1 MEEDL
6 SLFLEFV
13 RVFGGEVV
21 CLTIFVATL
30 LYLRMALKI
39 VFEALCHIF
48 ALRKQLAD

>member
-6 SLFLEFV
+6 SLLLEFV
-13 RVFGGEVV
+13 GVFGGEVV

-48 ALRKQLAD
+48 ALGKQLAD